1 MSRGV
6 DRGPA
11 VHSHPA
17 SGREVWPQNRLK
29 IKRRPNPR
37 ACVAATNIADGT
49 GRVINI
55 SGIAGVILLL
65 NAMTHGLNNSAMNQ
79 VSA

>member
-1 MSRGV
+1 M
-6 DRGPA
+6 
-11 VHSHPA
+11 
-17 SGREVWPQNRLK
+17 
-29 IKRRPNPR
+29 
-37 ACVAATNIADGT
+37 AATNIADGT